1 MYGRRKK
8 LRKLKKIKHQ
18 KFFSIKKAKKEIKD
32 TIVRDIWTFLET
44 EEVKNERRK
53 SEKKKKINRRQ
64 ILEHLEILIRD
75 IRTLFEQEEDY

>member
-1 MYGRRKK
+1 MGEGKK

-53 SEKKKKINRRQ
+53 SEKKKR
-64 ILEHLEILIRD
+64 LI
-75 IRTLFEQEEDY
+75 EDRYQNTQRY